1 MLTSLKNELRS
12 GETAM
17 RTEGIVEG
25 GFVMVAGSA
34 RGWDSPTIT
43 FSVRDS
49 PPVEPMSESELRSI
63 AYADAD
69 GWRCFYPASRG
80 HLTAAQARAVI
91 RSERGLP
98 PETVAEAEAAE
109 FLLAAEDAWG
119 HDVE

>member
-1 MLTSLKNELRS
+1 MSTSLKNELRS

-25 GFVMVAGSA
+25 GFVIVAGSA

-80 HLTAAQARAVI
+80 HLTAAQARAVM